1 MEAPVIVTHEMLV
14 TSEPVAADTLVL
26 RDGRR
31 PHGRVASVA
40 GRQLEFEEQT
50 GRHRR
55 VLRVTRD
62 EVVRIELG
70 TGDSTPRPDAASAP
84 VHRAA

>member
-26 RDGRR
+26 TDGRR
-31 PHGRVASVA
+31 LHGRVTAVA
-40 GRQLEFEEQT
+40 GPQLEFEEQT

-55 VLRVTRD
+55 VLRVIRD
-62 EVVRIELG
+62 DVARIELG
-70 TGDSTPRPDAASAP
+70 TGDLAPRPDAASAP

>member
-1 MEAPVIVTHEMLV
+1 MIVTDEMLV
-14 TSEPVAADTLVL
+14 TSEPVATDTLVL
-26 RDGRR
+26 TDGRR
-31 PHGRVASVA
+31 LQGRVAAMA

-62 EVVRIELG
+62 EVARIELG
-70 TGDSTPRPDAASAP
+70 TGDSVPRPGPAAAP